1 MAVRISGFAVMS
13 RTGRLRTS
21 WPKDGCQ
28 RVDEGR
34 QPPDDSLRRVPYSW
48 WLRGRMQG
56 IMTQTRMTGQHVR
69 LSLSLF
75 ARHGARLT
83 AIWAGVALLHE
94 LFLRLAVEIGMHSRL
109 LGLFAIAPVIL
120 LQLLLFVSAFVILQG
135 RAPELGRRAGG
146 VTQAGGPATDPG
158 ISLLAGALLA
168 VLIPFYGYYAGWGLL
183 SETLRDYSQ
192 LFWQTQMRRMDLTQ
206 PELSPTALEIGQS
219 GGVVLAVVLIWLIRR
234 FSKARQ
240 AGGGPAGWA
249 LVVVACEAS
258 WALLGLYVLSGWKG
272 QFADWLAVLP
282 SPAEMIDRI
291 VPAAG
296 AAVSTVPYPIDWPP
310 PFQLWPFLNALFWY
324 ALLPVIWFNMGAIVH
339 GHDLTRIAAPTRRLA
354 GSALERWGA
363 LPKALRDFIGHFWA
377 GVVKRWNAVA
387 NGVML
392 AASAGVT
399 LTVSVIVLWRLV
411 DWVGNWAWIGLAH
424 LIGPQDFASWQ
435 VIGVPLSLL
444 FGTPGGMPGGILVG
458 PLQFC
463 ILSAGLQLAARAA
476 PVRVAGASPA

>member
-1 MAVRISGFAVMS
+1 M
-13 RTGRLRTS
+13 
-21 WPKDGCQ
+21 
-28 RVDEGR
+28 
-34 QPPDDSLRRVPYSW
+34 
-48 WLRGRMQG
+48 
-56 IMTQTRMTGQHVR
+56 TRMIGQHIR
-69 LSLSLF
+69 FSLSLF
-75 ARHGARLT
+75 ARYGARLT

-94 LFLRLAVEIGMHSRL
+94 VFLRLAVEIGMHSRL

-135 RAPELGRRAGG
+135 RTAGLRRPADDGVRIDDPAPPRG
-146 VTQAGGPATDPG
+146 VP
-158 ISLLAGALLA
+158 LLAGALLA

-192 LFWQTQMRRMDLTQ
+192 LFWGTQMRRMDLTQ
-206 PELSPTALEIGQS
+206 PEASPAALDIGQS
-219 GGVVLAVVLIWLIRR
+219 GWVVLAVALIWLIRR

-272 QFADWLAVLP
+272 QFADWLALLP
-282 SPAEMIDRI
+282 SPGEMIDRI

-296 AAVSTVPYPIDWPP
+296 AAVSTVPYPVDWPP
-310 PFQLWPFLNALFWY
+310 PFRLWPFLSGLFWY

-339 GHDLTRIAAPTRRLA
+339 GHDLTRIAEPTRRLA
-354 GSALERWGA
+354 GTALERWGA
-363 LPKALRDFIGHFWA
+363 LPKGLRDFIGHFWA

-411 DWVGNWAWIGLAH
+411 DWAGNWAWIGLAH
-424 LIGPQDFASWQ
+424 LIGPRDFASWQ
-435 VIGVPLSLL
+435 VIGVPLNLL
-444 FGTPGGMPGGILVG
+444 FGMPGGMPGGILVG

-476 PVRVAGASPA
+476 PVGATVRAPDASPA